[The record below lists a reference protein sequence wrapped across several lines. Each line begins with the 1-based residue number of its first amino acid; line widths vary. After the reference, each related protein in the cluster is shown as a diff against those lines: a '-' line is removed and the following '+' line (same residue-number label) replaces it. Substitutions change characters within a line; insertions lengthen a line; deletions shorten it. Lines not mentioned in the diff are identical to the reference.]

1 MTRVSVLVSG
11 GGANLQPLLDLYRSG
26 TVPSMKLISVISSV
40 PGVYAIER
48 AQRAGVP
55 VYVVERDIFPNSA
68 SFCNALLNKLRD
80 VDSDLVVCAGFTE
93 KLNFPL
99 LRFYRHRVINVQPV
113 LFPAFCTGEL
123 NPIWAVERTLELGV
137 RVTGATAYFM
147 GEEDNGFGPVISQR
161 AVAVLGGDNPA
172 TLSNRIMREGE
183 WSALTEAVQLYCE
196 GRLHLAGGRV
206 IVDG

>member
-26 TVPSMKLISVISSV
+26 TVPSLGLISVISSV
-40 PGVYAIER
+40 PGVLAIER
-48 AQRAGVP
+48 AQRAGIP

-80 VDSDLVVCAGFTE
+80 VDTELVVCAGFAE

-113 LFPAFCTGEL
+113 LFPAFCSGEL

-137 RVTGATAYFM
+137 RLTGATAYFM
-147 GEEDNGFGPVISQR
+147 GEEDNGFGPIITQR
-161 AVAVLGGDNPA
+161 AVTVLNGDTPA
-172 TLSNRIMREGE
+172 SLSNRIMREGE

-196 GRLHLAGGRV
+196 GRLHIAGGRV
-206 IVDG
+206 LIDG